1 MKINKESKF
10 YKQTVKTGNE
20 VREVRGAELLFA
32 KAEAGFRAVLNQL
45 EMQKMTLEYEL
56 AGMSDFMPMS
66 TISLNVTGMD
76 VSPEEWAKRI
86 VNTKHKIVEIED
98 KIAEANVYYEEWF
111 GEEPA
116 K

>member
-20 VREVRGAELLFA
+20 VREVRAELLFA
-32 KAEAGFRAVLNQL
+32 KAEAGFRAVLSQL
-45 EMQKMTLEYEL
+45 EMQKLTLEDEL
-56 AGMSDFMPMS
+56 AGMSDFMPTS
-66 TISLNVTGMD
+66 TTSLNVTGMD

-111 GEEPA
+111 GEKPA